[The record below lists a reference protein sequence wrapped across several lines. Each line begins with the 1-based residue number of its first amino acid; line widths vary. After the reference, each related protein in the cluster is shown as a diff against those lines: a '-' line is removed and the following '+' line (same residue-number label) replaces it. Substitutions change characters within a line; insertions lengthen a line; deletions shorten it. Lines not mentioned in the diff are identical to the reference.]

1 MVHIYFDHFCI
12 NTVATGALLAI
23 LGPLKENHFGPH
35 APPKGYGFHSIW
47 LLNCEYFT
55 LTWMVKY

>member
-1 MVHIYFDHFCI
+1 MALLSSVCL
-12 NTVATGALLAI
+12 AAGALLAI

-47 LLNCEYFT
+47 FINQINE
-55 LTWMVKY
+55 MQ